1 MHSIGFVSLHPV
13 LVRISKG
20 NLELNNLPSY
30 PLKMK
35 IMLQLTKMSV
45 LLNFEQI

>member
-20 NLELNNLPSY
+20 NLELNNLLPY
-30 PLKMK
+30 PLELK
-35 IMLQLTKMSV
+35 IMLQLTKMSL
-45 LLNFEQI
+45 LLNFAQI